1 MDSLNY
7 FSELNIQSNAMD
19 NIKNKIAQAN
29 YWKDFLDQSI
39 VSLEVSDFN
48 NDSAI
53 VKLINDIGNPDRVS
67 VFRFFPNTCY
77 KWHFDTGRNASI
89 NIVVD
94 GFDSMCLFGDP
105 ALGNKFV
112 NLTALNYKP
121 NTYYLLNVKKFHSVY
136 NFSNLRYV
144 VSLGITDLSYQ
155 DTVEYLKHEKLL

>member
-19 NIKNKIAQAN
+19 NIKNKIAQAI

-53 VKLINDIGNPDRVS
+53 VKLINDIGNPDRLS

-105 ALGNKFV
+105 APGNKFV

-155 DTVEYLKHEKLL
+155 DIVEYLKHEKLL